1 MNVCGLA
8 RLMELRS
15 YNVGFDSLPRDAMN
29 GSISVTEQI
38 RSYPS
43 PNPKL
48 TRSST
53 DTDIDTKYLWLRHCF
68 IPFPP
73 LISLTCFFVSLVRK
87 RERKRGYTDGAKKLE
102 ENVED
107 EETNE
112 LAENAE
118 KTPLYVLTLY
128 TLTSICIFSIL
139 FSAHFLWSCQGEFTI
154 KNLWLGG
161 NFLFP
166 GCHDKLYLIPQKVL

>member
-1 MNVCGLA
+1 
-8 RLMELRS
+8 MELRS
-15 YNVGFDSLPRDAMN
+15 YNVGFDSLPSN
-29 GSISVTEQI
+29 GKMQWTDQSEQM

-87 RERKRGYTDGAKKLE
+87 RERKRGYTDEAKQLE

-107 EETNE
+107 EEANN
-112 LAENAE
+112 LGGNAE

-128 TLTSICIFSIL
+128 TPTSICIFSIL
-139 FSAHFLWSCQGEFTI
+139 FSAHFLWSCQGEFTV

-161 NFLFP
+161 SFLFP
-166 GCHDKLYLIPQKVL
+166 GCYDKLYLIPQKVL